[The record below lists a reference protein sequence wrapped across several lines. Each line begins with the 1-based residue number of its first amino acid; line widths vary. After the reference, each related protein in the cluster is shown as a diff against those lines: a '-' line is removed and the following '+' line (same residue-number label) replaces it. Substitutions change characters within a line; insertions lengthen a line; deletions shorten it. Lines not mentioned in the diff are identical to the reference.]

1 MKILVLAPHPFY
13 QGRGTPIAV
22 DILLRCLSERGD
34 EVDLVTFHEGSDRF
48 YERVQIHRIK
58 PIIGIHGIRPGLSM
72 KKIYC
77 DLHLFFRFISLIR
90 KKDFDLI
97 HAVEEGAFMAWIVCA
112 WKKKPFIYDMDS
124 SMSTQVVNKLKFL
137 RPFMKGMQW
146 LESQPI
152 RRAAAVV
159 PVCTELA
166 RNALRCGAKQVVVLP
181 DISLMQAGELEVKED
196 SLHQIRKPSQKIA
209 MYIGNLEPYQG
220 IDLML
225 ESFALVRMK
234 TDTLVLV
241 VIGGAE
247 RDIGKYRARAEQLGI
262 QEAVHFLGPR
272 PIENLGQYIMQANI
286 LVSPRTEGVNT
297 PMKLYSYLDSG
308 IPVLATDLPTHTQ
321 VVNSKMAMLAAPEKE
336 AFAQAMLRLI
346 EDEPLGSQ
354 LAWEAKEF
362 VAKKYSYDSFKNTL
376 HGLYARLETQICN

>member
-48 YERVQIHRIK
+48 YERVRIHRIK
-58 PIIGIHGIRPGLSM
+58 PILKIHDIRPGLSV

-124 SMSTQVVNKLKFL
+124 SMSTQVVNKLKIL
-137 RPFMKGMQW
+137 RPGMKVMQW

-166 RNALRCGAKQVVVLP
+166 RNALRSGAKQVVVLP
-181 DISLMQAGELEVKED
+181 DISLMQAGELKAKED

-262 QEAVHFLGPR
+262 QEAVNFLGPR

-346 EDEPLGSQ
+346 EDEPLGAQ
-354 LAWEAKEF
+354 LACEAKEF
-362 VAKKYSYDSFKNTL
+362 VATKYSYDSFKRAL
-376 HGLYARLETQICN
+376 HGLYARLESQICN